1 MTLRK
6 QVKGEVIP
14 PPMTAKKRVIKAKK
28 TTRKAHRHFK
38 TCFADCMNLQQ
49 IERAILRVVEYHHP
63 TELDSNQL
71 MLATHTFPGF
81 ENAAFSGGYFNQA
94 LQALCDDEVL
104 DIVDEAAD
112 VYTYRQSGVYGIRF
126 RAATA

>member
-28 TTRKAHRHFK
+28 TTRKA
-38 TCFADCMNLQQ
+38 L
-49 IERAILRVVEYHHP
+49 ERAILRVVEYHHP